1 MCGIMANIGS
11 ENAASEVLAGLK
23 KLEYRGYDS
32 AGVAVFNNALNV
44 FKAKG
49 KVADLE
55 NHIKN
60 KSIAGLVAMGHT
72 RWATHGV
79 PAENNAH
86 PHMSENGR
94 LVMVHNGIIEN
105 YQSLKNFL
113 TEKGYSF
120 KSETDSEVLV
130 QYIAWYQDHY
140 QLELTEAVRRSLG
153 DVEGSYAF
161 VILDSAAPNTMVA
174 AKNDNP
180 LVVGISESGF
190 YLASDVF
197 PLTESCDKAIY
208 LEDQEIITV
217 HLEGDYEVIDFENVS
232 ITPETHTLE
241 RKDTVYSKEGFDS
254 FMLKEI
260 YEQPDIIARTL
271 ESYVDTNLAEI
282 KIEAIDLHRRFF
294 KQASRIVIV
303 GCGTS
308 WHAGLIAEYLIE
320 SMAGIQVEVEY
331 ASEFRYRDPLIGSS
345 DIVIGISQSGETAD
359 TLAAIKLANERGAF
373 TYGIINTPG
382 STIAR
387 HTDVVS
393 YIQAGVEIGVASTKA
408 FTGQVSLLTL
418 IALKL
423 ATITGKLNPLQ
434 CKKSI
439 DEFLEVPSKMQE
451 ALLTDQLLGKLSQN
465 WVNKESALFLG
476 RGLNFPVALEGA
488 LKLKEISYIHAEGYP
503 AAEMKH
509 GPIALVDSEMPVFI
523 LATNKSAWLK
533 LTSNIQEI
541 KSRKGEVIV
550 IRNAGMEIDAALA
563 DFQIEI
569 PTVSEFLTPLTTV
582 VPLQLISYYIAKGR
596 GCNIDQPRNLAK
608 SVTVE

>member
-11 ENAASEVLAGLK
+11 ENAATEVIAGLK

-32 AGVAVFNNALNV
+32 AGVAVFNNTLNV
-44 FKAKG
+44 FKVKG

-55 NHIKN
+55 DHVKNH
-60 KSIAGLVAMGHT
+60 SMDGLVALGHT

-94 LVMVHNGIIEN
+94 LVVVHNGIIEN

-113 TEKGYSF
+113 IEKGYSF

-161 VILDSAAPNTMVA
+161 VILDSTAPNTMVA

-180 LVVGISESGF
+180 LVVGISGSGF

-208 LEDQEIITV
+208 LEDQEIITI
-217 HLEGDYEVIDFENVS
+217 HLEGDYEVIDFENAS
-232 ITPETHTLE
+232 ITPEVHTLE

-282 KIEAIDLHRRFF
+282 KIEAIDLHRRIF
-294 KQASRIVIV
+294 KQANRIVIV

-320 SMAGIQVEVEY
+320 SMAGIHVEVEY
-331 ASEFRYRDPLIGSS
+331 ASEFRYRDPLISTS
-345 DIVIGISQSGETAD
+345 DVVIGISQSGETAD

-387 HTDVVS
+387 HTDAVS
-393 YIQAGVEIGVASTKA
+393 YIKAGVEIGVASTKA
-408 FTGQVSLLTL
+408 FTGQVS
-418 IALKL
+418 
-423 ATITGKLNPLQ
+423 PF
-434 CKKSI
+434 
-439 DEFLEVPSKMQE
+439 D
-451 ALLTDQLLGKLSQN
+451 
-465 WVNKESALFLG
+465 VNRPKIG
-476 RGLNFPVALEGA
+476 N
-488 LKLKEISYIHAEGYP
+488 H
-503 AAEMKH
+503 H
-509 GPIALVDSEMPVFI
+509 
-523 LATNKSAWLK
+523 
-533 LTSNIQEI
+533 
-541 KSRKGEVIV
+541 RK
-550 IRNAGMEIDAALA
+550 
-563 DFQIEI
+563 
-569 PTVSEFLTPLTTV
+569 
-582 VPLQLISYYIAKGR
+582 
-596 GCNIDQPRNLAK
+596 AK
-608 SVTVE
+608 STSV